1 MPGLKPLGLP
11 VLYPGAS
18 RYLTRSMSRSLNSL
32 ALLFAAARAPLVI
45 RATCVLWDADNTL
58 EPINF
63 SALNRFRLKAG

>member
-32 ALLFAAARAPLVI
+32 ALLFAGGKSP
-45 RATCVLWDADNTL
+45 
-58 EPINF
+58 
-63 SALNRFRLKAG
+63 AGY